1 MNRLRKFGVPTPA
14 LYLIDDVGRRI
25 YMEYLGDHAFTVKDF
40 LYQLG
45 TFEHPILDQ
54 LVERI
59 GTYLGIMHQ
68 NDQIHGDLT
77 TSNMMIRPK

>member
-14 LYLIDDVGRRI
+14 LYLIDEVGRRI

-45 TFEHPILDQ
+45 TFEHPILD
-54 LVERI
+54 
-59 GTYLGIMHQ
+59 
-68 NDQIHGDLT
+68 
-77 TSNMMIRPK
+77 